1 MTTEHARTRA
11 GLLLGLGAYL
21 LWGVLPLYF
30 KAIDGVAATEIVAHR
45 IVWSLVFLGALV
57 TLWRRWGAIG
67 TAIRSPRMLATLTLT
82 AMLIAVNWLV
92 YIWAVLNGHVLAGS
106 LGYYL
111 NPLVNV
117 LLGVF
122 LLKERLTRAQALA
135 VALAA
140 AGVAVLAWGAA
151 DGLWISLT
159 LAASFATYGFL
170 RKVAPVESLE
180 GLSIETAILSP
191 IALGYILWLQQQGT
205 SGFGQFIGTDVLLV
219 LGGAV
224 TAVPLL
230 LFTAAAKRLPY
241 STLGFLQYTAPSL
254 QFLLAVLVFGEAF
267 TTAHAICF
275 GAIWTA
281 LFIFAWE
288 GVRTGRAAARER
300 AAAAEAVI
308 CAEACGT
315 P

>member
-45 IVWSLVFLGALV
+45 IVWSLIFLGALV

-151 DGLWISLT
+151 EGLWISLT

-170 RKVAPVESLE
+170 RKVAPVDSLE

-205 SGFGQFIGTDVLLV
+205 SGFGEGISTDMLLV

-230 LFTAAAKRLPY
+230 LFTGRGQAAALFDAWLPPIY
-241 STLGFLQYTAPSL
+241 RA
-254 QFLLAVLVFGEAF
+254 LAAVPA
-267 TTAHAICF
+267 
-275 GAIWTA
+275 
-281 LFIFAWE
+281 
-288 GVRTGRAAARER
+288 GRARVWGSFHDCPCDLLR
-300 AAAAEAVI
+300 RDLDRPLHLRL
-308 CAEACGT
+308 GKR
-315 P
+315 PHGPRRRP